1 MNTNKLPD
9 DIIRHIIP
17 FTYRP
22 QKQELLN
29 EIRHYQRKKT
39 VIKNGLFNYRII
51 SLMGGMATITY
62 R

>member
-1 MNTNKLPD
+1 MNTNELPD

-17 FTYRP
+17 FTYQP

-29 EIRHYQRKKT
+29 EIRHYQRKKQ
-39 VIKNGLFNYRII
+39 YRII
-51 SLMGGMATITY
+51 SLMRMAIITY